1 MAQPEPMTGARA
13 PSGRFGRLVAALA
26 AGVVGG
32 LIAPLIYPSVA
43 RTARPTA
50 KRMLKA
56 GFTAFEQGR
65 VAAAELAEH
74 ASDLLAE
81 ARVEYEEEHKLHPR
95 NEQAGAANEIVKLRG
110 AGREASSG

>member
-1 MAQPEPMTGARA
+1 MAQPEPMAGARP
-13 PSGRFGRLVAALA
+13 PSGRLGRLVAALA

-32 LIAPLIYPSVA
+32 VIAPLIYPSVA

-50 KRMLKA
+50 KKVLKA
-56 GFTAFEQGR
+56 GMAAFEQGR

-81 ARVEYEEEHKLHPR
+81 ARVEYEEERKLGPR
-95 NEQAGAANEIVKLRG
+95 EGQGGAANEIVPLRG
-110 AGREASSG
+110 AGREASGN